1 MSLLKKLFNYGKKEK
16 IKTNDAHKSKQSTNL
31 KILTKNIKEDK
42 SPITQ
47 IRKNKNMPET
57 NNNNNKCII
66 QNLQEQCIQTR
77 DRSKKAKNKIK
88 NQSNGKIIKI
98 AKTNIKTILN
108 KESSDDNTSNN
119 NNNTNSNPY
128 TKTNEI
134 INDKNNNNTNFKAN
148 INTKNNNNINS
159 NTNVNTKIN
168 NNTNNNTNIK
178 IHNNINNNTN
188 NSIIIN
194 TDTKTNYSKDNVD
207 KVENLLKSKIQSI
220 NPNVKDNTN
229 FLKVSV
235 SDLELFNINNNLQK
249 KEDNNIENCED
260 KKIINDIIN
269 DINSKAVKQTKIKM
283 ENFFNEEKQEKNED
297 KNKDKNKSN
306 TKKKEILQS
315 YNTKGIKSS
324 AIMTQRIDIKKS
336 SIFNL
341 DKKKFINEKNEIFEE
356 KEANINMNKKN
367 LSNILVPLTNLRK
380 ENNCFLNVLIQI
392 ISNLEDFRDSLL
404 KIFNESCE
412 NEAVKELCKLIGS
425 YKNTQIKY
433 KDIES
438 PNIEP
443 ILSVNL
449 LRNNLNNIYGNYGK
463 GEVGDP
469 METLEYLLDL
479 IHKEYLRKY
488 PTKEDDICHCPSHHF
503 FFLFLSEIISCN
515 ICKKQLMNTYN
526 QNCFIFNIFV
536 PEIINKINEKKEDF
550 NSYKLKLFSKIKE
563 QSDFNEDEKKIK
575 IKDCQCSEL
584 QYSKKLKLIV
594 SNNPYLI
601 INITWAE
608 EFPNMKNILTIFCLL
623 SFTDK
628 YSHLFDIEQKE
639 NKQLYIK
646 SIVLYGIY
654 HYVCVIYM
662 NDQKKWGIIDDK
674 TIKYIEKYPDLV
686 NYLLRNHLMP
696 VGVVYSWKKKDKI
709 DKNEIES
716 NFILNEEYLRLYRFC
731 EEVENNRN
739 LHIDSIA
746 PNKGSFNE
754 TNENYLD
761 NNLFYKSL
769 INIVNSSSD
778 SDYEE
783 YKNKLKEKNLLD
795 NKNNSN
801 ENKNN
806 ENKNNENKNNKNNSN
821 ENNNENNNTENNIQ
835 EKKVNFDEIKSGRFF
850 MGDFKENDLRG
861 GFIVLSTSYE
871 EEDQKDNT
879 INDKDKEKMDD
890 SLGKNYIEKNK

>member
-16 IKTNDAHKSKQSTNL
+16 VKTNNTNNSKQNPNL
-31 KILTKNIKEDK
+31 KTLTKNIKEDS
-42 SPITQ
+42 SPNKQ
-47 IRKNKNMPET
+47 IRKNKNLLET
-57 NNNNNKCII
+57 NNNNNKKNII
-66 QNLQEQCIQTR
+66 QNIQEQCIQTR
-77 DRSKKAKNKIK
+77 DRSKKAKKKIK
-88 NQSNGKIIKI
+88 NQSNAKIVKI
-98 AKTNIKTILN
+98 TTTNIKTILN
-108 KESSDDNTSNN
+108 KECCDDNTSNIN
-119 NNNTNSNPY
+119 YNPNTKMNTNDNNTNNNAHI
-128 TKTNEI
+128 KT
-134 INDKNNNNTNFKAN
+134 N
-148 INTKNNNNINS
+148 INTKNINNSNNNV
-159 NTNVNTKIN
+159 NTNVNIN
-168 NNTNNNTNIK
+168 NITNNNANTIINVK
-178 IHNNINNNTN
+178 VNNNNIINN
-188 NSIIIN
+188 
-194 TDTKTNYSKDNVD
+194 DTKINYSKDNID

-220 NPNVKDNTN
+220 NPNVKENTN

-235 SDLELFNINNNLQK
+235 SDLELVNYNNNLK
-249 KEDNNIENCED
+249 KKKDNSIESIEE
-260 KKIINDIIN
+260 KKIFNDNHN
-269 DINSKAVKQTKIKM
+269 DINSKTEKQKNIKIDNSF
-283 ENFFNEEKQEKNED
+283 EDEKQEKYED
-297 KNKDKNKSN
+297 NSKYKNKSN
-306 TKKKEILQS
+306 TKKKEILKS
-315 YNTKGIKSS
+315 YNTKGIKNSV
-324 AIMTQRIDIKKS
+324 IMTQKIDIKKS
-336 SIFNL
+336 SILNL
-341 DKKKFINEKNEIFEE
+341 DKKKFIKNEIFEE
-356 KEANINMNKKN
+356 KEINTDMNIKK
-367 LSNILVPLTNLRK
+367 LTNILVPLTNLRK

-412 NEAVKELCKLIGS
+412 NEVVKELCKLVDS
-425 YKNTQIKY
+425 YKKTQIKY
-433 KDIES
+433 KDIDN

-443 ILSVNL
+443 VLSVNL
-449 LRNNLNNIYGNYGK
+449 LRNNLNNVYGNYGK

-488 PTKEDDICHCPSHHF
+488 PIKEDDICNCPSHHF

-515 ICKKQLMNTYN
+515 NCKKQLMNTYN
-526 QNCFIFNIFV
+526 KNCFIFNIFV
-536 PEIINKINEKKEDF
+536 PEIIKKINEKKENF
-550 NSYKLKLFSKIKE
+550 NSYKLKFFFKIKE

-628 YSHLFDIEQKE
+628 YSHLFDIEQKQ

-662 NDQKKWGIIDDK
+662 NELKKWGIIDDK

-696 VGVVYSWKKKDKI
+696 VGVVYSWKKTDEI

-716 NFILNEEYLRLYRFC
+716 NFISNDEYLRLYKFC

-739 LHIDSIA
+739 LHVDSIA

-795 NKNNSN
+795 NKN
-801 ENKNN
+801 KNN
-806 ENKNNENKNNKNNSN
+806 ENKNND
-821 ENNNENNNTENNIQ
+821 NNENNFTENNNQ
-835 EKKVNFDEIKSGRFF
+835 ENKVNFDEIKSGRFF
-850 MGDFKENDLRG
+850 IGDFQENDLRG
-861 GFIVLSTSYE
+861 GFIVLSASY
-871 EEDQKDNT
+871 EEDQKYNK
-879 INDKDKEKMDD
+879 INDNDNDKEKMED
-890 SLGKNYIEKNK
+890 SLGKNYIEKINK